1 VRRFDKPEHCV
12 DPKACGALALKLLA
26 RREHSRLE
34 LERKLLARSFA
45 RSAVEETLDALEH
58 SGALSADR
66 YTESFVRSRFAK
78 GQGPTRVR
86 HELASRGVAEEM
98 AGAAIAD
105 AQWDWLAAARR
116 ARVKRFGAQ
125 PPQTYA
131 ERAKQS
137 RFLEY
142 RGFTAE
148 QIRAALELGAETD

>member
-12 DPKACGALALKLLA
+12 DPKVCRALALKLLA

-34 LERKLLARSFA
+34 LERKLLARSFE
-45 RSAVEETLDALEH
+45 RSTIEQTLDALEH
-58 SGALSADR
+58 SGALSTDR
-66 YTESFVRSRFAK
+66 YTESFIRSRLAK

-86 HELASRGVAEEM
+86 YELASRGVGEDVAD
-98 AGAAIAD
+98 AAIAD
-105 AQWDWLAAARR
+105 EQWDWLAAARR
-116 ARVKRFGAQ
+116 ARVKRFGARS
-125 PPQTYA
+125 PQTYA